1 MISLPGVAGRAIIIT
16 RFDVIFAVKPCLQTC
31 DVHILHRSR
40 AATGAYQ
47 GVSGGVIDLRETYS
61 ATDYLRIMIGSLGLV
76 ALILLI
82 DIMCF
87 IIIFNHCGTILELS
101 EA

>member
-1 MISLPGVAGRAIIIT
+1 MISLPGVACRAIIIT
-16 RFDVIFAVKPCLQTC
+16 RFDVIFAVEPSLYTC
-31 DVHILHRSR
+31 DVHILHRAR
-40 AATGAYQ
+40 AATGANH

-61 ATDYLRIMIGSLGLV
+61 ATDYLGIMISPYELV

-87 IIIFNHCGTILELS
+87 IIIFNYCGSIMELS
-101 EA
+101 QA

>member
-1 MISLPGVAGRAIIIT
+1 MNV
-16 RFDVIFAVKPCLQTC
+16 
-31 DVHILHRSR
+31 LHRAR
-40 AATGAYQ
+40 AATGAYHW
-47 GVSGGVIDLRETYS
+47 VSGGVIDLRETYS